1 MNDLSHHERKIVKL
15 LSEAHANELAL
26 IQTLE
31 AHKRIAPEGPYRDRI
46 DAHIDETRN
55 HAERVQRRLDQIGA
69 TRNPVEAGVAL
80 VHTVIQNTLAMA
92 KAPVDMVRGAFN
104 AEEKA
109 LKNARDEI
117 VTEALEIAQYDALE
131 HMALAVGDE
140 PTARLASEI
149 RAEEETMLSDLR
161 AQIPSLVAGAVRA
174 AVPAEEIVLDAVVPW
189 PGYDDMTVD
198 EIKERVAAS
207 PELAEAVEAY
217 ERAHKNRVS
226 IIRELQDA

>member
-1 MNDLSHHERKIVKL
+1 MSHHEKKVVKM

-26 IQTLE
+26 VQTLE
-31 AHKRIAPEGPYRDRI
+31 AHKRLAPEGPYRDRI
-46 DAHIDETRN
+46 DEHIDETRA
-55 HAERVQRRLDQIGA
+55 HAERVQRRLDQLGV

-117 VTEALEIAQYDALE
+117 VTEALEIAQYEAIE
-131 HMALAVGDE
+131 HLALAVGDE
-140 PTARLASEI
+140 ATARLAAEI
-149 RAEEETMLSDLR
+149 RGDEETMLADLR
-161 AQIPSLVAGAVRA
+161 AQIPALVAGVVRA
-174 AVPAEEIVLDAVVPW
+174 NVPAEEIVLDAVIPW
-189 PGYDDMTVD
+189 PGYDDMTVE
-198 EIKERVAAS
+198 EINERVAGS
-207 PELAEAVEAY
+207 PELSEAVAAY
-217 ERAHKNRVS
+217 EGAHKNRKS

>member
-1 MNDLSHHERKIVKL
+1 MSHHEKKIVKL

-31 AHKRIAPEGPYRDRI
+31 AHKRIAPEGPYRERI
-46 DAHIDETRN
+46 DQHIDETRN
-55 HAERVQRRLDQIGA
+55 HAERVQRRLDQLGV

-80 VHTVIQNTLAMA
+80 VHSVMQNTLAMA

-104 AEEKA
+104 VEEKA

-117 VTEALEIAQYDALE
+117 VTEALEIAQYDAIE
-131 HMALAVGDE
+131 HMAIALGDE
-140 PTARLASEI
+140 VTARLAADI
-149 RAEEETMLSDLR
+149 RADEETMLGDLR
-161 AQIPSLVAGAVRA
+161 AQSPTLGAGAVRA
-174 AVPAEEIVLDAVVPW
+174 SVPADEIVLDAVVPW
-189 PGYDDMTVD
+189 PGYDEMTVD
-198 EIKERVAAS
+198 EIKDRLASS
-207 PELAEAVEAY
+207 PELADAVQAY

>member
-1 MNDLSHHERKIVKL
+1 MSHHERNVIKL

-31 AHKRIAPEGPYRDRI
+31 AHIRIAPEGPYRDRL

-55 HAERVQRRLDQIGA
+55 HAERVQRRLDQLGA
-69 TRNPVEAGVAL
+69 TKNPLEAGVAVAHSIL
-80 VHTVIQNTLAMA
+80 TNALAMA
-92 KAPVDMVRGAFN
+92 KAPIDMVRGAFN
-104 AEEKA
+104 VEEKA

-117 VTEALEIAQYDALE
+117 VTEALEIAQYDAIE
-131 HMALAVGDE
+131 HMARAVGDDV
-140 PTARLASEI
+140 TARLATEI
-149 RAEEETMLSDLR
+149 RGEEEAMLDDLR

-174 AVPAEEIVLDAVVPW
+174 TVPADEIVLDAVEPW

-198 EIKERVAAS
+198 EINERIGSS
-207 PELAEAVEAY
+207 PELAGPVEAY

-226 IIRELQDA
+226 IIRELQEA

>member
-1 MNDLSHHERKIVKL
+1 MSHHEKKVMKL

-26 IQTLE
+26 VQTLE

-46 DAHIDETRN
+46 EQHIEETRN
-55 HAERVQRRLDQIGA
+55 HAERVQRRLDQLDV
-69 TRNPVEAGVAL
+69 TRNPVEAGVAV
-80 VHTVIQNTLAMA
+80 VHTFIQNALAMA

-117 VTEALEIAQYDALE
+117 VTEALEIAQYDAIE
-131 HMALAVGDE
+131 HMALAIGDE
-140 PTARLASEI
+140 ATARLAAEI
-149 RAEEETMLSDLR
+149 RGDEEQMLDDLR
-161 AQIPSLVAGAVRA
+161 AQIPALVAGAVRA
-174 AVPAEEIVLDAVVPW
+174 SVPAEEIVLDAVIPW

-198 EIKERVAAS
+198 EINERLAAS
-207 PELAEAVEAY
+207 PDLAESVEAY

-226 IIRELQDA
+226 ILRELQDA

>member
-1 MNDLSHHERKIVKL
+1 MSHHEKKVVKL

-46 DAHIDETRN
+46 ESHIDETRN
-55 HAERVQRRLDQIGA
+55 HAERVQRRLDQLDV
-69 TRNPVEAGVAL
+69 TKNPVEAGVAV
-80 VHTVIQNTLAMA
+80 VHTFIQNMLAMA

-117 VTEALEIAQYDALE
+117 VTEALEIAQYDAIE
-131 HMALAVGDE
+131 HMALAIGDE
-140 PTARLASEI
+140 VTARLASEI
-149 RAEEETMLSDLR
+149 RGDEEQMLADLR
-161 AQIPSLVAGAVRA
+161 DQIPALVAGAVRA
-174 AVPAEEIVLDAVVPW
+174 SIPADEIVLDAVIPW
-189 PGYDDMTVD
+189 PGYDEMTVD
-198 EIKERVAAS
+198 EIKERLAGS
-207 PELAEAVEAY
+207 PELAESVEAY

-226 IIRELQDA
+226 IIRDLQDA

>member
-1 MNDLSHHERKIVKL
+1 MSQHEKKVVKL

-46 DAHIDETRN
+46 DQHIDETRN
-55 HAERVQRRLDQIGA
+55 HAERVQRRLDQLGA
-69 TRNPVEAGVAL
+69 TKNPVEAGVAL
-80 VHTVIQNTLAMA
+80 VHSFIQSTLAMA
-92 KAPVDMVRGAFN
+92 KAPVDMVRGSFN
-104 AEEKA
+104 VEEKA

-117 VTEALEIAQYDALE
+117 VTEALEIAQYDAIE
-131 HMALAVGDE
+131 HVAIAVGDE
-140 PTARLASEI
+140 ATARLAAEI
-149 RAEEETMLSDLR
+149 RDDEEQMMADLR
-161 AQIPSLVAGAVRA
+161 DQIRTLAAGAVRA
-174 AVPAEEIVLDAVVPW
+174 SVPADEIVLDAVIPW

-198 EIKERVAAS
+198 EIKERLAAE
-207 PELAEAVEAY
+207 PESSDAVEAY

>member
-1 MNDLSHHERKIVKL
+1 MSHHEKKVVKL

-31 AHKRIAPEGPYRDRI
+31 AHKRLAPEGSYRDRI
-46 DAHIDETRN
+46 DAHVDETRA
-55 HAERVQRRLDQIGA
+55 HAERVQRRLDQLGA
-69 TRNPVEAGVAL
+69 TRNPVEAGVAF
-80 VHTVIQNTLAMA
+80 VHSVIQSTLAMA

-117 VTEALEIAQYDALE
+117 VTEALEIAQYEALE
-131 HMALAVGDE
+131 HLALAVGDE
-140 PTARLASEI
+140 PTARLAAEI
-149 RAEEETMLSDLR
+149 RADEEAMLADLR
-161 AQIPSLVAGAVRA
+161 AQIPALVASAVHA
-174 AVPAEEIVLDAVVPW
+174 SVPADEIVLDAVVPW

-198 EIKERVAAS
+198 EIKERVAAA
-207 PELAEAVEAY
+207 PETAAAVEAY

-226 IIRELQDA
+226 IVRELQEA

>member
-1 MNDLSHHERKIVKL
+1 MSHHEKKIVKL

-31 AHKRIAPEGPYRDRI
+31 VHKRLAPEGPYRDRI
-46 DAHIDETRN
+46 DRHIDETRN
-55 HAERVQRRLDQIGA
+55 HAERVQRRLDQLGA

-80 VHTVIQNTLAMA
+80 VHSVVQNTLAMA

-104 AEEKA
+104 VEEKA

-117 VTEALEIAQYDALE
+117 VTEALEIAQYETIEHTSIALGDDA
-131 HMALAVGDE
+131 
-140 PTARLASEI
+140 TARLASEI
-149 RAEEETMLSDLR
+149 RAEEEAMLSDLR
-161 AQIPSLVAGAVRA
+161 AQIPTLVAGAVRA
-174 AVPAEEIVLDAVVPW
+174 SVPADEIVLDTVVPW
-189 PGYDDMTVD
+189 PGYDEMTVD
-198 EIKERVAAS
+198 EIKERVAAE

>member
-1 MNDLSHHERKIVKL
+1 MSHHERKVVKL

-26 IQTLE
+26 VQTLE
-31 AHKRIAPEGPYRDRI
+31 AHKRLAPEGPYRDRI
-46 DAHIDETRN
+46 GEHIDETRN
-55 HAERVQRRLDQIGA
+55 HAERVQRRLDQLGA

-80 VHTVIQNTLAMA
+80 VHSVIQNTLAMA

-117 VTEALEIAQYDALE
+117 VTEALEIAQYEALE

-140 PTARLASEI
+140 PTARLAAEI
-149 RAEEETMLSDLR
+149 RGDEEQMLADLR
-161 AQIPSLVAGAVRA
+161 AQIPALVAGAVRA
-174 AVPAEEIVLDAVVPW
+174 SVPADEIVLDAVVPW

-198 EIKERVAAS
+198 EITERVARS
-207 PELAEAVEAY
+207 PELAPAVEAY
-217 ERAHKNRVS
+217 ERAHKNRKSV
-226 IIRELQDA
+226 IRELQDA

>member
-1 MNDLSHHERKIVKL
+1 MSHHERKIVKL

-26 IQTLE
+26 VQTLE

-46 DAHIDETRN
+46 GAHVDETRN
-55 HAERVQRRLDQIGA
+55 HAERVQRRLDQLGA

-80 VHTVIQNTLAMA
+80 VHTVIQNTLTMA

-117 VTEALEIAQYDALE
+117 VTEALEIAQYESLE
-131 HMALAVGDE
+131 HMARAVGDE

-161 AQIPSLVAGAVRA
+161 AQIPALVAGAVRA

-189 PGYDDMTVD
+189 PGYDEMTVD
-198 EIKERVAAS
+198 EIKERVAAN
-207 PELAEAVEAY
+207 PDLAGAVEAY

-226 IIRELQDA
+226 IT

>member
-1 MNDLSHHERKIVKL
+1 MSHHEKKVIKL

-26 IQTLE
+26 VQTLE

-46 DAHIDETRN
+46 DEHIGETRN
-55 HAERVQRRLDQIGA
+55 HAERVQRRLDQLGA

-92 KAPVDMVRGAFN
+92 KAPVDLVRGAFN

-117 VTEALEIAQYDALE
+117 VTEALEIAQYEAIE
-131 HMALAVGDE
+131 HMAIALGDE
-140 PTARLASEI
+140 PTARLAAEI
-149 RAEEETMLSDLR
+149 RAEEESMLADLR
-161 AQIPSLVAGAVRA
+161 AQIPELVAGAVRA
-174 AVPAEEIVLDAVVPW
+174 SVPADEIVLDAVVPW

-198 EIKERVAAS
+198 EIKERLAQS
-207 PELAEAVEAY
+207 PEVADAVEAY

-226 IIRELQDA
+226 IIRELQEA

>member
-1 MNDLSHHERKIVKL
+1 MSHERKVVKL

-26 IQTLE
+26 VQTLE
-31 AHKRIAPEGPYRDRI
+31 AHTRIAPEGPYRDRLNE
-46 DAHIDETRN
+46 HLEETKN

-69 TRNPVEAGVAL
+69 TRNPIQTGVVLAHSL
-80 VHTVIQNTLAMA
+80 IQNMLAMA

-117 VTEALEIAQYDALE
+117 VTEALEIAQYEALE
-131 HMALAVGDE
+131 HLARAVGDDV
-140 PTARLASEI
+140 TARLATEI
-149 RAEEETMLSDLR
+149 RADEESMFEDLR

-174 AVPAEEIVLDAVVPW
+174 TVPAEEIVLDAVEPW

-198 EIKERVAAS
+198 DIKERVASS
-207 PELAEAVEAY
+207 PELAGAVEAY

-226 IIRELQDA
+226 IVRDVEHA

>member
-1 MNDLSHHERKIVKL
+1 MSHHEKKVVKL

-31 AHKRIAPEGPYRDRI
+31 AHKRLAPAGPYLDRI
-46 DAHIDETRN
+46 EEHIDETRA
-55 HAERVQRRLDQIGA
+55 HAERVQRRLDQLGV

-117 VTEALEIAQYDALE
+117 VTEALEIAQYDAIE

-140 PTARLASEI
+140 ATARLAAEI
-149 RAEEETMLSDLR
+149 RADEERMLEDLR
-161 AQIPSLVAGAVRA
+161 AQIPTLVAGAVRA
-174 AVPAEEIVLDAVVPW
+174 SVPADEIVLDTVIPW

-198 EIKERVAAS
+198 EINERVAAS
-207 PELAEAVEAY
+207 PELAESVEAY
-217 ERAHKNRVS
+217 ERAHKNRKS

>member
-1 MNDLSHHERKIVKL
+1 MSHHEKKVVKL

-31 AHKRIAPEGPYRDRI
+31 AHKRLAPEGPYRDRI
-46 DAHIDETRN
+46 DEHVDETRA
-55 HAERVQRRLDQIGA
+55 HAERVQRRLDQLGA

-80 VHTVIQNTLAMA
+80 VHSVIQSTLAMA

-117 VTEALEIAQYDALE
+117 VTEALEIAQYEALE
-131 HMALAVGDE
+131 HLALAVGDE
-140 PTARLASEI
+140 PTARLAAEI
-149 RAEEETMLSDLR
+149 RADEEAMLADVR
-161 AQIPSLVAGAVRA
+161 AQIPALVAGAVHA
-174 AVPAEEIVLDAVVPW
+174 SVPADEIVLDAVVPW

-198 EIKERVAAS
+198 EIKERVGAS
-207 PELAEAVEAY
+207 PETAAAVEAY

>member
-1 MNDLSHHERKIVKL
+1 MSHHQKKVIKL
-15 LSEAHANELAL
+15 LSEAHANETAL

-46 DAHIDETRN
+46 DQHIDETRN
-55 HAERVQRRLDQIGA
+55 HAERVQRRLDQLGA

-80 VHTVIQNTLAMA
+80 VHTVMQNTLAMA

-104 AEEKA
+104 VEEKA

-117 VTEALEIAQYDALE
+117 VTEALEIAQYDAIE
-131 HMALAVGDE
+131 HMAIAIGDE
-140 PTARLASEI
+140 PTARLAAEI
-149 RAEEETMLSDLR
+149 RAEEETMLGDLR
-161 AQIPSLVAGAVRA
+161 AQIPELVAGAVRA
-174 AVPAEEIVLDAVVPW
+174 SVPADEIVLDSVIPW

-198 EIKERVAAS
+198 EIKERLAAS
-207 PELAEAVEAY
+207 PELGESVEAY

>member
-1 MNDLSHHERKIVKL
+1 MSHHERNVVKL

-31 AHKRIAPEGPYRDRI
+31 AHIRIAPEGPYRDRL

-55 HAERVQRRLDQIGA
+55 HAERVQRRLDQLGA
-69 TRNPVEAGVAL
+69 TRNPLEAGVAL
-80 VHTVIQNTLAMA
+80 AHSFFTNTLAMA
-92 KAPVDMVRGAFN
+92 KAPIDMVRGAFN

-109 LKNARDEI
+109 LKNVRDEI
-117 VTEALEIAQYDALE
+117 VTEALEIAQYDAIE
-131 HMALAVGDE
+131 HMARALGDDV
-140 PTARLASEI
+140 TARLASEI
-149 RAEEETMLSDLR
+149 RAEEETMLADLR
-161 AQIPSLVAGAVRA
+161 AQIPSLVAAAVRA
-174 AVPAEEIVLDAVVPW
+174 SVPAEEIVLDAVEPW

-198 EIKERVAAS
+198 EIKERVASS
-207 PELAEAVEAY
+207 PELAGAVEAY

>member
-1 MNDLSHHERKIVKL
+1 MSHEKKVVKL

-26 IQTLE
+26 VQTLE
-31 AHKRIAPEGPYRDRI
+31 AHGRIAPEGPYRDRLNE
-46 DAHIDETRN
+46 HLEETKN

-69 TRNPVEAGVAL
+69 TRNPIQTGVVLA
-80 VHTVIQNTLAMA
+80 HSIIQNMLAMA

-117 VTEALEIAQYDALE
+117 VSEALEIAQYEALE
-131 HMALAVGDE
+131 HLARAVGDDA
-140 PTARLASEI
+140 TARLAIEI
-149 RAEEETMLSDLR
+149 REEEEAMLADLR
-161 AQIPSLVAGAVRA
+161 AQIPSIVAGAVRA
-174 AVPAEEIVLDAVVPW
+174 GVPEEEIVLDAVEPW

-198 EIKERVAAS
+198 EIKER
-207 PELAEAVEAY
+207 LAGAPDLAGAVDAY

-226 IIRELQDA
+226 IIRELQNA

>member
-1 MNDLSHHERKIVKL
+1 MSHHEKKIVKL

-26 IQTLE
+26 VQTLE
-31 AHKRIAPEGPYRDRI
+31 AHKRLAPEGPYRDRI
-46 DAHIDETRN
+46 DRHIDETRN
-55 HAERVQRRLDQIGA
+55 HAERVQRRLDQLGV

-80 VHTVIQNTLAMA
+80 VHTFIQNTLAMA

-117 VTEALEIAQYDALE
+117 VTEALEIAQYDAIE
-131 HMALAVGDE
+131 HMAAAVGDDA
-140 PTARLASEI
+140 TARLAAEI
-149 RAEEETMLSDLR
+149 REEEETMLADLR
-161 AQIPSLVAGAVRA
+161 AELPTLVAGVVRA
-174 AVPAEEIVLDAVVPW
+174 SVPADEIVLDSVIPW

-198 EIKERVAAS
+198 EIKERLAES
-207 PELAEAVEAY
+207 PEAAEAVEAY

>member
-1 MNDLSHHERKIVKL
+1 MEQHEKKVVKL

-46 DAHIDETRN
+46 DEHIDETRT
-55 HAERVQRRLDQIGA
+55 HAERVQRRLDQLGA

-80 VHTVIQNTLAMA
+80 VHTVMQNTLAMA

-104 AEEKA
+104 VEEKA

-117 VTEALEIAQYDALE
+117 VTEALEIAQYDAIE

-140 PTARLASEI
+140 VTARLAAEI
-149 RAEEETMLSDLR
+149 REDEETMLMDLR
-161 AQIPSLVAGAVRA
+161 AQIPTLVAGAVRA
-174 AVPAEEIVLDAVVPW
+174 SVPAEDIVLDAVVPW
-189 PGYDDMTVD
+189 PGYDEMTAD
-198 EIKERVAAS
+198 EIKERLAAA
-207 PELAEAVEAY
+207 PEMSEAVEAY
-217 ERAHKNRVS
+217 EKAHKNRVS

>member
-1 MNDLSHHERKIVKL
+1 MSHHEKNVVKL

-31 AHKRIAPEGPYRDRI
+31 AHIRIAPEGPYRDRL
-46 DAHIDETRN
+46 DEHIEETRN
-55 HAERVQRRLDQIGA
+55 HAERVQRRLDQLGV
-69 TRNPVEAGVAL
+69 TRNPLEAGVAL
-80 VHTVIQNTLAMA
+80 AHTIITNTLAMA
-92 KAPVDMVRGAFN
+92 KAPIDMVRGAFN
-104 AEEKA
+104 VEEKA

-117 VTEALEIAQYDALE
+117 VTEALEIAQYDAIE

-140 PTARLASEI
+140 VTARLAAEI
-149 RAEEETMLSDLR
+149 RGDEEAMLDDLR
-161 AQIPSLVAGAVRA
+161 GQIPSLVAGAVRA
-174 AVPAEEIVLDAVVPW
+174 TVPAEEIVLDAVEPW

-198 EIKERVAAS
+198 EIKERVAS
-207 PELAEAVEAY
+207 TPGSAEAVEAY

>member
-1 MNDLSHHERKIVKL
+1 MSHHERNVAKL

-31 AHKRIAPEGPYRDRI
+31 AHVRIAPEGPYRDRL
-46 DAHIDETRN
+46 DSHIDETRN
-55 HAERVQRRLDQIGA
+55 HAERVQRRLDQLGA
-69 TRNPVEAGVAL
+69 TRNPLEAGIAVA
-80 VHTVIQNTLAMA
+80 HSIITNMLAMA
-92 KAPVDMVRGAFN
+92 KAPIDMVRGAFN
-104 AEEKA
+104 VEEKA

-117 VTEALEIAQYDALE
+117 VTEALEIAQYDAIE
-131 HMALAVGDE
+131 HMARAVGDDA
-140 PTARLASEI
+140 TARLAVEI
-149 RAEEETMLSDLR
+149 RAEEEAMLDDLR

-174 AVPAEEIVLDAVVPW
+174 NVPADEIVLDAVEPW

-198 EIKERVAAS
+198 EIKERIASS
-207 PELAEAVEAY
+207 PELARSVEAY

>member
-1 MNDLSHHERKIVKL
+1 MSHHEKKVVKL

-46 DAHIDETRN
+46 DQHIDETRN

-104 AEEKA
+104 VEEKA

-117 VTEALEIAQYDALE
+117 VTEALEIAQYETIE
-131 HMALAVGDE
+131 HTATAVGDE
-140 PTARLASEI
+140 VTARLAAEI
-149 RAEEETMLSDLR
+149 RAEEETMLEDLR
-161 AQIPSLVAGAVRA
+161 AQIPTLVAGAVRA
-174 AVPAEEIVLDAVVPW
+174 GVPAEEIVLDAVIPW
-189 PGYDDMTVD
+189 PGYDEMTVD
-198 EIKERVAAS
+198 EIKERLAAS
-207 PELAEAVEAY
+207 PEQSEAVEAY

>member
-1 MNDLSHHERKIVKL
+1 MSQEKKTIKY

-26 IQTLE
+26 VQTLE
-31 AHKRIAPEGPYRDRI
+31 AHVRIAPAGPYRERLQE
-46 DAHIDETRN
+46 HIDETRN
-55 HAERVQRRLDQIGA
+55 HAERVQRRLDQLGA
-69 TRNPVEAGVAL
+69 TRNPIQTGVVLAHSL
-80 VHTVIQNTLAMA
+80 ITNMLAMA

-131 HMALAVGDE
+131 QIALAVGDE
-140 PTARLASEI
+140 VTARLAAEI
-149 RAEEETMLSDLR
+149 RADEEAMLEDLR
-161 AQIPSLVAGAVRA
+161 AQIPSLAAGAVRA
-174 AVPAEEIVLDAVVPW
+174 SVPADEIVLDAVEPW

-198 EIKERVAAS
+198 EIKERLASS
-207 PELAEAVEAY
+207 PELAEAVQAY

-226 IIRELQDA
+226 IIRELQGTNA

>member
-1 MNDLSHHERKIVKL
+1 MSHHEKKVVKL

-26 IQTLE
+26 VQTLE
-31 AHKRIAPEGPYRDRI
+31 AHKRLAPEGPYLERI
-46 DAHIDETRN
+46 DRHIEETRN
-55 HAERVQRRLDQIGA
+55 HAERVQRRLDQLGV

-80 VHTVIQNTLAMA
+80 VHTFIQNTLAMA

-117 VTEALEIAQYDALE
+117 VTEALEIAQYEAIE
-131 HMALAVGDE
+131 YMAVAVGDDV
-140 PTARLASEI
+140 TARLAVEI
-149 RAEEETMLSDLR
+149 REEEEAMLADLR
-161 AQIPSLVAGAVRA
+161 VQLPALVAGVVRA
-174 AVPAEEIVLDAVVPW
+174 SVPAEEIVLDAVIPW

-198 EIKERVAAS
+198 EIKERLAGS
-207 PELAEAVEAY
+207 PEAAEAVEAY